1 MLDYLIRRATKNDV
15 LKCSDIFYRGVIILA
30 PQFYSPK
37 QVFAWSQTSKNKK
50 KFSQYI
56 LNDSTFVYCSN
67 YNKILGFSGIEPN
80 GRIKALYVDPDFCR
94 QGIATKLLQYII
106 DYSQTKNLNLLYG
119 EASYLSKKVFLRLG
133 FKETKIEYIQF
144 NGVEF
149 KRFKVEL
156 NISSKSE

>member
-1 MLDYLIRRATKNDV
+1 MFNFLIRRATKNDV
-15 LKCSDIFYRGVIILA
+15 LKCSDIFYRGVMTLA
-30 PQFYSPK
+30 PAFYKPE
-37 QVFAWSQTSKNKK
+37 QVLAWSQTSKNKK

-56 LNDSTFVYCSN
+56 LNDSTFVYCG
-67 YNKILGFSGIEPN
+67 YNHQTLGFAGIESN

-106 DYSQTKNLNLLYG
+106 DYSQSNNLNLLYG

-133 FKETKIEYIQF
+133 FRETEIEYIKC
-144 NGVEF
+144 NSVEF

-156 NISSKSE
+156 NISSKSN